1 MKCPLCDNPLR
12 ISKKDSRYG
21 LCDNCRV
28 KFRLP
33 NSIVNPHDEEE
44 HYPKYANIP
53 PREVREKRERE
64 MRQAYDELLAIG
76 KEQREHVKKN
86 NFFRRSK

>member
-1 MKCPLCDNPLR
+1 MKCPFCGDTLR

-21 LCDNCRV
+21 LCDNCRA
-28 KFRLP
+28 KFKLP
-33 NSIVNPHDEEE
+33 KAIVNPHDEEE

-64 MRQAYDELLAIG
+64 MRRAYDELLAIG
-76 KEQREHVKKN
+76 QEERERGKKKT
-86 NFFRRSK
+86 RLKRSK